1 MTRLERVAF
10 AGSRLNDCDLYGAS
24 LTDVLFDGC
33 DLREATFSGSKLTRV
48 ELRGCKLVGDGLSRD
63 VDGAVSA
70 GISAIWINRFHQP
83 RPARRP
89 GLVEIAILGEAPR
102 VLGRRSVAG

>member
-1 MTRLERVAF
+1 VTFTQCLLDLAGLRMTRLERVAF

-89 GLVEIAILGEAPR
+89 GLV
-102 VLGRRSVAG
+102 